1 MHIDYLAAYPGL
13 IPELTE
19 LLFAEWQDLYLAAG
33 LSQADLA
40 AALQERAVRDSLPL
54 TLVAVDQDGQ
64 LVAAGSIKLS
74 EDGTRVG
81 LSPWLGGIYVKAQY
95 RGLGLGAQIVTSL
108 EQKAR
113 EQGVSRLYLSA
124 DSAVNFYQKL
134 GWQVLD
140 RVDSLDV
147 RNVALMWKDLTSEPL
162 Q

>member
-1 MHIDYLAAYPGL
+1 MQIDYLASYPAL

-33 LSQADLA
+33 LSQTDLA

-54 TLVAVDQDGQ
+54 TLVAVDQNGQ

-95 RGLGLGAQIVTSL
+95 RGLGLGAQIVTAL

-147 RNVALMWKDLTSEPL
+147 RNVALMWKDLTS
-162 Q
+162 